1 MGDCIMLSLHTMAK
15 AHSEA
20 KTLADYLWS
29 IANGGPAG
37 PAPLL
42 TDPQMAA
49 TAEEVRCLA
58 DKEVGGIRLMM
69 KQATRPAG

>member
-1 MGDCIMLSLHTMAK
+1 M
-15 AHSEA
+15 
-20 KTLADYLWS
+20 KTLANYLWS

-37 PAPLL
+37 PAPVL

-58 DKEVGGIRLMM
+58 EPQVGGIRLLM
-69 KQATRPAG
+69 KQATPQTGYQVDESK